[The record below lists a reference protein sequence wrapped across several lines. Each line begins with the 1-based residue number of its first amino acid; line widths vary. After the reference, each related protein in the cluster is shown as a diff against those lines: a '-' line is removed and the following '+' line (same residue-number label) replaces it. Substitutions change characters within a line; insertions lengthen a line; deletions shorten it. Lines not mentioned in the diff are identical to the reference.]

1 MPDDRAGETTECAV
15 NRVRRNPIFL
25 LPVCAAFSF
34 VFFGLLVSGCGRE
47 KGVRL
52 TFWQFW
58 PSEVIEPIIEEFE
71 KANPGVDVEMQ
82 QLTWQNG
89 FEKIVASVSSG
100 TQPDLCE
107 LGSTWVPRFAAD
119 GVLGDVTGEV
129 GALKDSLLFWESCSL
144 NGRVY
149 GIPWVAGTRAL
160 FYNKELFEKAGLNPD
175 SPPETWE
182 ELIECARKIHSPGN
196 GVYGFGM
203 NAGERYILFKK
214 FMPFAWGNGGKILN
228 QDLSRSEFAS
238 GENLEALVFYCS
250 LKKYSL
256 VEKQDVLDMAFK
268 QGKIGLEISGGWNL
282 KTIPADAPDLKF
294 GVAVV
299 PKPKACC
306 GTHASFAGSE
316 ILVTFVKSGHQK
328 EALKLA
334 RFLVEKQNVISLCRS
349 AKSVQPIFRGAQNDP
364 YYDANPLEKM
374 FVVQLSTAVA
384 PPPHPKW
391 PEIEEIIEST
401 VEEVTYGTRKPEE
414 ALLEADNKI
423 NSIVSSTGD

>member
-1 MPDDRAGETTECAV
+1 MLVSPVLA
-15 NRVRRNPIFL
+15 FL
-25 LPVCAAFSF
+25 S
-34 VFFGLLVSGCGRE
+34 LVLIVPLISGCGKERATS
-47 KGVRL
+47 L

-58 PSEVIEPIIEEFE
+58 PSDVIEPIIGEFE
-71 KANPGVDVEMQ
+71 KSNPGIKVEMQ

-89 FEKIVASVSSG
+89 FEKIVAAVSSG

-119 GVLGDVTGEV
+119 GVLADVTGELA
-129 GALKDSLLFWESCSL
+129 GLRDSLLFWESCSL
-144 NGRVY
+144 NGKTY

-160 FYNKELFEKAGLNPD
+160 FYNKELFQKAGLNPEL
-175 SPPETWE
+175 PPETWDQ
-182 ELIECARKIHSPGN
+182 LIECARRIHSPKN

-203 NAGERYILFKK
+203 NAGERYVLFKK

-228 QDLSRSEFAS
+228 QNMSSSEFAS
-238 GENLEALVFYCS
+238 GENLEALLFHCS
-250 LKKYSL
+250 LKDYSL

-268 QGKIGLEISGGWNL
+268 QGRVGMQISGGWNL
-282 KTIPADAPDLKF
+282 KTIPADAPDLSF

-316 ILVTFVKSGHQK
+316 ILVTFAKSKHPK

-334 RFLVEKQNVISLCRS
+334 KFLVERRNMIALCRS
-349 AKSVQPIFRGAQNDP
+349 AKSVQPAFRGAENDP
-364 YYDANPLEKM
+364 YYDANPLEKI
-374 FVVQLSTAVA
+374 FVIQLKTAVS

-391 PEIEEIIEST
+391 PEIEETIESC
-401 VEEVTYGTRKPEE
+401 VEEAMYGTKEPRE
-414 ALLEADNKI
+414 ALLEADRKI
-423 NSIVSSTGD
+423 NSIVSSSDD